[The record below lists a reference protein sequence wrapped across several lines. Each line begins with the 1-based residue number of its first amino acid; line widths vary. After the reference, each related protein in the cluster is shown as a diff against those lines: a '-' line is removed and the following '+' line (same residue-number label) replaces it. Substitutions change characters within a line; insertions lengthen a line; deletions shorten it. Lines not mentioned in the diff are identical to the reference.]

1 MPKITGPTVVEHRAA
16 QHRALLDASERL
28 INDSGGNVPTLTEVA
43 EAMGLARSS
52 VYLYVKSRKDLV
64 VQLLLDVI
72 PNWTGG
78 ITDAM
83 EAAGADPL
91 AQLKVYVD
99 ETFRLFIEGD
109 HGPLMVAAQQ
119 IPEAFMDPRVQE
131 AHNALEPVL
140 TALLLAGPGLEWHGW
155 AGLGAGVYVGLFEMG
170 IAFVLW
176 QLAVHRVSRTA
187 KVSNLIFLS
196 PPVSLLLLFLVVGEP
211 ILPSTLVGLVLILA
225 GLGLQQWQKAPAHA
239 AQESS

>member
-72 PNWTGG
+72 PNWTRG

-83 EAAGADPL
+83 DAAGDDPL
-91 AQLKVYVD
+91 ARLMVYVD

-119 IPEAFMDPRVQE
+119 LPETFMDPRVQE
-131 AHNALEPVL
+131 AHNALEPLLHGLLDEIGGPVAVGAMPMIDAAVQRGAEL
-140 TALLLAGPGLEWHGW
+140 VTAGRADEATVREALHRMVR
-155 AGLGAGVYVGLFEMG
+155 GVV
-170 IAFVLW
+170 ADD
-176 QLAVHRVSRTA
+176 A
-187 KVSNLIFLS
+187 
-196 PPVSLLLLFLVVGEP
+196 
-211 ILPSTLVGLVLILA
+211 
-225 GLGLQQWQKAPAHA
+225 
-239 AQESS
+239 